1 MNVFFQT
8 RGIAILSFFIVYGYK
23 KILDYKE
30 RKYAGIE
37 DGRYVYKAAKEFA
50 QGRDIENVHHT
61 LSKCSYFTSKEIETI
76 IENTISSNLK
86 EKSNYESFLCEV
98 NKLIGAEIFK
108 SNGLK

>member
-1 MNVFFQT
+1 MNGFFQT
-8 RGIAILSFFIVYGYK
+8 SGIAILSFFIVYGYK
-23 KILDYKE
+23 KFLNYKE

-50 QGRDIENVHHT
+50 QGRDIEKVHHT

-86 EKSNYESFLCEV
+86 GKSNYETFLCEV
-98 NKLIGAEIFK
+98 NKLIGSEVFK